1 MKPLLVAMSSCAYGE
16 ERSTRESAPL
26 VAIDVR
32 ALWRLCGMGI
42 WRPVRYGESCEAW
55 RSFEVIVCQNDWK
68 KEPTLAAVSTAP
80 ARNRNRYS
88 ELLGVGTCL
97 TVVPWCQR
105 EKGSAE
111 RGEAGCALRWEDA
124 NKSPQESV
132 VLVGERRRCRERV
145 CVRERVQD

>member
-16 ERSTRESAPL
+16 ERSTRESTPL
-26 VAIDVR
+26 VAIEVR

-80 ARNRNRYS
+80 AG
-88 ELLGVGTCL
+88 ELEREHVLLLCHGV
-97 TVVPWCQR
+97 
-105 EKGSAE
+105 KGRKGARE
-111 RGEAGCALRWEDA
+111 RGRVRAAL
-124 NKSPQESV
+124 
-132 VLVGERRRCRERV
+132 GRCK
-145 CVRERVQD
+145 